1 MGAYLILL
9 IVVFI
14 LLIVFAVDLYKIS
27 YKTIKKFIEKKKWA
41 ILLSFLPFI
50 LFGIGIYI
58 DAVNAIVV
66 DVYLVGIVYITKF
79 IFWIIKKFTKKEFSE
94 YKILGTGVLLTAI
107 VMIFG
112 YYSAYH
118 VLETNYEIS
127 TSKNIGENN
136 FRIVQVSDSHIGT
149 TMDGKK
155 FGEYMKKI
163 NELNPDILVITGDF
177 VDDNTSYEDMIEA
190 ANGLSNVKTKQGIY
204 FVFGNHDKGYYNN
217 RNYTEID
224 IRNALTNNDVKILED
239 NCADIT
245 SNIALIGRQDAGVE
259 NRASAQDLTKNLDKN
274 RYLIM
279 LDHQPNDYENEKAS
293 EVDLVLSG
301 HTHGGQLIPLGP
313 LSILLGANDKTYGM
327 EKRDNTTFIVNS
339 GISDWAMKFKTG
351 AISEYVVIDIK
362 SRNVNV
368 FRLFILGKVI
378 II

>member
-27 YKTIKKFIEKKKWA
+27 YKTIKNFVEKKKLA

-190 ANGLSNVKTKQGIY
+190 ANGLSNVKTKHGIY

-224 IRNALTNNDVKILED
+224 IRNALTDNDVKILED

-259 NRASAQDLTKNLDKN
+259 NRAFAQDLTKNLDKN

-339 GISDWAMKFKTG
+339 GISDWAMKFRTG

-362 SRNVNV
+362 SRNINV
-368 FRLFILGKVI
+368 FRLFI
-378 II
+378 